1 MKFKFK
7 PFFVAI
13 GTIIAA
19 IAALFFKDLFSKRP
33 EGNAHTPT
41 KVDLEKVSKE
51 SYVHPDISKEE
62 EATDYQTQ
70 KIDSVIKDGAEKVET
85 AKKDTNIKSTQK
97 ILDDVWDKM

>member
-1 MKFKFK
+1 MKFKIK

-33 EGNAHTPT
+33 DGNVHTPT
-41 KVDLEKVSKE
+41 KADLEKVSKE

-70 KIDSVIKDGAEKVET
+70 KIDSVIKDGAEKVEV
-85 AKKDTNIKSTQK
+85 AKKDSNIKSTQER
-97 ILDDVWDKM
+97 IDSNWDNL

>member
-7 PFFVAI
+7 PFFVAV

-19 IAALFFKDLFSKRP
+19 IAALFFKDLFSKKP
-33 EGNAHTPT
+33 EGKVHTPT
-41 KVDLEKVSKE
+41 KADLEKVSKE

-62 EATDYQTQ
+62 AAIESQTQ
-70 KIDSVIKDGAEKVET
+70 KIETVIEDGAKKVEA
-85 AKKDTNIKSTQK
+85 AKKNTDIKSTQK